1 MAKKM
6 AKKANKAPAK
16 KAQKSPAKKAPAKKP
31 AAKKPAAAKPPA
43 KKPVA
48 RKSGASSSGLATG
61 KAPISTGSGANP
73 MQVGKTLVTMFN
85 QGKLKEIEDF
95 YWTPDIVSCEGF
107 GVNAEWRGR
116 TSVAQKN
123 ADWAK
128 DHKLH
133 GGTAEGPFVGS
144 TGFAVK
150 YKMDVETLSTGKREM
165 MEEVGVYTIRDG
177 KICREEFMYGIGAQ

>member
-1 MAKKM
+1 MAKKS
-6 AKKANKAPAK
+6 AKNAKKAPAK
-16 KAQKSPAKKAPAKKP
+16 KSPAKKAPAKKP
-31 AAKKPAAAKPPA
+31 PAKKTPAKKPPA
-43 KKPVA
+43 KKAGAKKAGGAP
-48 RKSGASSSGLATG
+48 KSGGPATG
-61 KAPISTGSGANP
+61 MVPISTGSGANP

-85 QGKLKEIEDF
+85 QGKLREIEDF

-133 GGTAEGPFVGS
+133 GATAEGPFVGS

-150 YKMDVETLSTGKREM
+150 FKIDVETLSTGTREM
-165 MEEVGVYTIRDG
+165 MEEVGVYTVRDG
-177 KICREEFMYGIGAQ
+177 KIAREEFMYGVGSA

>member
-6 AKKANKAPAK
+6 AKKAKKAPVK
-16 KAQKSPAKKAPAKKP
+16 KSPAKKAPGKKASSGGKGAKK
-31 AAKKPAAAKPPA
+31 AAPA
-43 KKPVA
+43 KKA
-48 RKSGASSSGLATG
+48 GGAKKGGSGPATG
-61 KAPISTGSGANP
+61 MVPVSTGTGANP
-73 MQVGKTLVTMFN
+73 LQVGKTLVTMFN

-116 TSVAQKN
+116 AAVAEKN
-123 ADWAK
+123 ADWMK

-133 GGTAEGPFVGS
+133 GASAEGPFVGS

-150 YKMDVETLSTGKREM
+150 FKIDVETLSTGKREM
-165 MEEVGVYTIRDG
+165 MEEVGVYTVRDG
-177 KICREEFMYGIGAQ
+177 KICREEFMFAIGAP